1 MPYIN
6 LIHTVFSVIALLA
19 GGYIFFTTK
28 GTAQHKA
35 VGRLYVL
42 SMLILLFTSFFIF
55 DLFGSFGAFHVLA
68 IVSLV
73 TLGLGM
79 YFPLFARRSRGWL
92 IQHYM
97 WMSYSYVG
105 LVMAAGSHLFG
116 LVPDW
121 PSWLRIFLFWG
132 LPYLLGSFWIFR
144 FRKRVL
150 QEVKERMGMDVVA
163 R

>member
-1 MPYIN
+1 MSTIN
-6 LIHTVFSVIALLA
+6 IIHTVFSVTALLA
-19 GGYIFFTTK
+19 GGFIFFNAK
-28 GTAQHKA
+28 GTRRHVKA
-35 VGRLYVL
+35 GWLYVA

-55 DLFGSFGAFHVLA
+55 DLFGGFGVYHALS

-73 TLGLGM
+73 TMGLGI
-79 YFPLFARRSRGWL
+79 YFPLVARSNAGWL

-105 LVMAAGSHLFG
+105 LVMAGGPHLFA

-132 LPYLLGSFWIFR
+132 LPYILGSFWIFR
-144 FRKRVL
+144 NRKRIL
-150 QEVKERMGMDVVA
+150 QEVKERKKLEIVV